1 MQRSAVAPA
10 RHDDGAR
17 ADPAGSARRR
27 LAPVA
32 IVVGVLLAGI
42 WALGL
47 FERLGGGGYYA
58 PDSASAQALPY
69 AAAAA
74 GSPDVIAVFTAP
86 EGTSLDALAAPI
98 TATLERFAVAHPD
111 ARVMSYWT
119 SPDPIRGRLVSGDGR
134 TGLVTVA
141 FPEVPVAT
149 IADAQRLFADLTPPG
164 TAPGFAGDIALD
176 VAFGSQLQSDLI
188 RAETI
193 AIPLTAILLVVVFGG
208 VVAAAVPVVT
218 GAIAVV
224 VALVLL
230 RALTTVVEVSA
241 FAINLAALLGLGLSI
256 DYGLFLVS
264 RFREELRRRRRRSD
278 GRDTVVTAAVRR
290 TMRTAGRTIGFSAIL
305 LVAAFLGLLVFPQ
318 PVIRSLGLGAICA
331 VIGAAALSLTLVP
344 LLLLALGPR
353 IDALTWSA
361 GAADRADER
370 SARFWTAVVGRVI
383 RRPIPVAA
391 VIALVLLALA
401 APSAGIR
408 LGGISAEAL
417 PADSPTRMAFETIQ
431 RDFGSST
438 DTAQIV
444 IIGPDGV
451 PDGPTIN
458 STMLAARATT
468 GVADVRFE
476 QAVSLDG
483 AESGARAESE
493 EPGTSAAAVI
503 AVDYDVGADRDRV
516 VLDLRTIEVPEG
528 NRILIGG
535 AAALAIDNNAAI
547 VAALPAMA
555 AIMVG
560 ATLVLLLVAF
570 GSVLLALKAVL
581 MSALSLGAT
590 FGVLTLVFQ
599 EGYGASLLGI
609 TPQPLEATFVVVIAA
624 IVFGLSTDYEVFLVS
639 RIVEARGRG
648 ADTAEAIVDG
658 ARRTGRIITAA
669 ALILIVV
676 TGAFAG
682 SGLVSMRMVG
692 VGLIVALIVDATII
706 RMLLVPALTRL
717 LGPANWWAPPPIA
730 ALHRRWGIGHDG

>member
-1 MQRSAVAPA
+1 MQRSAVAPT

-17 ADPAGSARRR
+17 ADLAAGSVRRR

-58 PDSASAQALPY
+58 PDSASARALPY

-86 EGTSLDALAAPI
+86 EGGSLDAWTAPI
-98 TATLERFAVAHPD
+98 TATLDEFGATHPD

-119 SPDPIRGRLVSGDGR
+119 SPDPIRGRLVSADGR

-141 FPEVPVAT
+141 FPEVPVAS
-149 IADAQRLFADLTPPG
+149 IADAERLFADLTPPG
-164 TAPGFAGDIALD
+164 LDPGFAGDIALD

-188 RAETI
+188 RAELI
-193 AIPLTAILLVVVFGG
+193 AIPLTAILLVIVFGG

-218 GAIAVV
+218 GALAVV

-391 VIALVLLALA
+391 IIALVLLALA

-408 LGGISAEAL
+408 LGGISADAL

-451 PDGPTIN
+451 PEGPTIN
-458 STMLAARATT
+458 SAVLAARATT

-476 QAVSLDG
+476 QAVTLDRP
-483 AESGARAESE
+483 ESGGPEAST
-493 EPGTSAAAVI
+493 EPGTSAAVI
-503 AVDYDVGADRDRV
+503 AVDYDVGADRERV
-516 VLDLRTIEVPEG
+516 VRDLRTIEVPEG

-560 ATLVLLLVAF
+560 ATLALLLVAF

-599 EGYGASLLGI
+599 EGYGAGLLGI
-609 TPQPLEATFVVVIAA
+609 TPQPLEATFVVVIVA

-639 RIVEARGRG
+639 RIVESRGRG